1 MKQLVKTSQ
10 VDSKNCLILNQECSG
25 NPLLKSS
32 KNYRKTNGRY
42 NNRNTQQNQLPIKT
56 SIPSKN
62 GYAHVEERQ
71 DRQDSKKKK
80 KKEEDLQLDEIQ
92 NTLHM

>member
-1 MKQLVKTSQ
+1 MKQLVKVSQ
-10 VDSKNCLILNQECSG
+10 VDSNNCLILNQECSG
-25 NPLLKSS
+25 NLLLKSS
-32 KNYRKTNGRY
+32 KNYRNTNVRY

-62 GYAHVEERQ
+62 GYAYGEE
-71 DRQDSKKKK
+71 RQDSKKKK
-80 KKEEDLQLDEIQ
+80 KKKDLKLDEIQ